1 LTTAAERLALE
12 QTLLEEHAVSDRPRS
27 VLLWEC
33 ERALIVSQVDALLPG
48 FEGAARASADV
59 GWPVTVRKT
68 GGSAVAIGP
77 GVLNFSVIESWRGTP
92 PALAH
97 GFDLVCAPIIRALAQ
112 LGVTGTIGAAP
123 GSFCDGEY
131 NVLVDGR
138 KIAGTAQRR
147 TKRGDGGALLAHA
160 LILIDADP
168 AELTGAVQ
176 SFYGRAG
183 GGRQFDARV
192 VTSLDRC
199 RSNRSDRN
207 LLADFAQSLQQSAS

>member
-1 LTTAAERLALE
+1 M
-12 QTLLEEHAVSDRPRS
+12 LEEHATASRARS
-27 VLLWEC
+27 ALLWEC
-33 ERALIVSQVDALLPG
+33 EQALVVSQLDTLLPQ
-48 FEGAARASADV
+48 FEDAARNSAHD
-59 GWPVTVRKT
+59 GWPVAVRKT

-123 GSFCDGEY
+123 GSFCDGRY
-131 NVLVDGR
+131 NVLVDRR

-147 TKRGDGGALLAHA
+147 TKRGEGGALLAHA

-168 AELTGAVQ
+168 GELTGVVQ
-176 SFYGRAG
+176 SFYVRAG
-183 GGRQFDARV
+183 GGRQFDASV
-192 VTSLDRC
+192 VTSLHECRGNRGDR
-199 RSNRSDRN
+199 D
-207 LLADFAQSLQQSAS
+207 LLADFAQSLRLSAA

>member
-12 QTLLEEHAVSDRPRS
+12 QALLEEHAISDRPRS

-33 ERALIVSQVDALLPG
+33 ERALVVSQLDALLPG
-48 FEGAARASADV
+48 FESAARASADG

-97 GFDLVCAPIIRALAQ
+97 GLDLVCAPIIRALAQ

-123 GSFCDGEY
+123 GSFCDGKY

-147 TKRGDGGALLAHA
+147 TKKGDGGALLAHA
-160 LILIDADP
+160 LILVGAAP
-168 AELTGAVQ
+168 VELTDAVQ
-176 SFYGRAG
+176 RFYARAG
-183 GGRQFDARV
+183 SDRRFDAGALTSLRERMGGRRAGDLTAAV
-192 VTSLDRC
+192 A
-199 RSNRSDRN
+199 N
-207 LLADFAQSLQQSAS
+207 SLQQAYG